1 MQPYQNPGPKPA
13 RCEPGHSANGSLRV
27 ASWNLLRRVG
37 ADLGAVTGLIGQ
49 HKPDL
54 LLLQEATEEMDGLPG
69 LVGGHFFREPMQGR
83 IYGLAVWCPH
93 PLPRPR
99 ILRLPASTL
108 PGRAPPRIA
117 QIVNFRGTS
126 FANVHLS
133 HGQFLNRWQ
142 LLYLTRRLPAPAAII
157 GDFNAVGPTRLPGF
171 KDIGPRH
178 PTHYP
183 SNIVP
188 LRLDRCL
195 AQGLRCG
202 AADVLE
208 RGPSDHHPIILE
220 LRVEAQ
226 ADTRRLIRISTS
238 S

>member
-1 MQPYQNPGPKPA
+1 MQPHQNPDLKPSGHDASHLASGP
-13 RCEPGHSANGSLRV
+13 LRV

-37 ADLGAVTGLIGQ
+37 ADLADVAALVRQ

-69 LVGGHFFREPMQGR
+69 LAGGHFFREPMQGR
-83 IYGLAVWCPH
+83 IYGLAIWSPH
-93 PLPRPR
+93 PLPLPR

-108 PGRAPPRIA
+108 PGRVPPRIA
-117 QIVNFRGTS
+117 QIVNFRGVS
-126 FANVHLS
+126 FVNVHLS

-142 LLYLTRRLPAPAAII
+142 LLHITRRLRGPAAII

-171 KDIGPRH
+171 RDIGPRE

-195 AQGLRCG
+195 AQGLRCS
-202 AADVLE
+202 AAEVLE

-220 LRVEAQ
+220 LAIDTVAVGHRF
-226 ADTRRLIRISTS
+226 ADIR
-238 S
+238 